1 MYVKLLKMRKTLYAC
16 FALIGILMLTLVAP
30 AQAQNGRSFYKTSY
44 KNRNSGSFSA
54 KSSLLSFGVGF
65 PNRSGAGY
73 DWDSDRIGFGPLYVK
88 YEHGILDELGIG
100 GYVAAA
106 ASRHEY
112 GPDDRYTDNVF
123 SVSIGAMAYYH
134 FNKLIPV
141 RKLDVYAGA
150 GIGGR
155 QLSYSYDDDWKGGRY
170 NDSKFSVIPL
180 FKVGARYYF
189 TKMFGVYGE
198 GGYDD
203 MSDVNLGITLRF

>member
-1 MYVKLLKMRKTLYAC
+1 MQNLLKMRKTYYASL
-16 FALIGILMLTLVAP
+16 ALTCILLLTLAGSV
-30 AQAQNGRSFYKTSY
+30 QAQDARSFYKTSY
-44 KNRNSGSFSA
+44 KSRNSGSFSA
-54 KSSLLSFGVGF
+54 RSGLLSFGIGF

-73 DWDSDRIGFGPLYVK
+73 DWDSDRLGFGPLYVK

-106 ASRHEY
+106 ASRHKY
-112 GPDDRYTDNVF
+112 GPNDRFTDKVF
-123 SVSIGAMAYYH
+123 SVSVGAMAYYH

-150 GIGGR
+150 GIAGR
-155 QLSYSYDDDWKGGRY
+155 QLTYSYDDDWNGGRSH
-170 NDSKFSVIPL
+170 DSEFDVIPL

>member
-1 MYVKLLKMRKTLYAC
+1 MKKTLYAVS
-16 FALIGILMLTLVAP
+16 ALACLMLLILAQPV
-30 AQAQNGRSFYKTSY
+30 QAQNGRAFYKTSY
-44 KNRNSGSFSA
+44 KSRNSGSFSSQA
-54 KSSLLSFGVGF
+54 SLLSFGIGF

-73 DWDSDRIGFGPLYVK
+73 DWDSDRLGFGPLSVK
-88 YEHGILDELGIG
+88 YEHGILNELGIG
-100 GYVAAA
+100 GYVAGA
-106 ASRHEY
+106 ASRHKY
-112 GPDDRYTDNVF
+112 GPNDRYTDKVF
-123 SVSIGAMAYYH
+123 SVSVGAMAYYH

-155 QLSYSYDDDWKGGRY
+155 RLSYTYDNDWNGSRY
-170 NDSKFSVIPL
+170 NDSEFDIIPL

>member
-1 MYVKLLKMRKTLYAC
+1 MKKTLYSVL
-16 FALIGILMLTLVAP
+16 ALTCLLLLTITPTV
-30 AQAQNGRSFYKTSY
+30 QAQNGRAFYKTSY
-44 KNRNSGSFSA
+44 KNRNSGSFSSKA
-54 KSSLLSFGVGF
+54 SLLSFGIGF

-73 DWDSDRIGFGPLYVK
+73 DWDSDRLGFGPLYVK
-88 YEHGILDELGIG
+88 YEHGILNELGIG
-100 GYVAAA
+100 GYVAGA
-106 ASRHEY
+106 ASRHKY
-112 GPDDRYTDNVF
+112 GPNDRYTDKIF
-123 SVSIGAMAYYH
+123 SVSVGAMAYYH

-155 QLSYSYDDDWKGGRY
+155 QLSYTYDNDWGGSRY
-170 NDSKFSVIPL
+170 HDSNFDIIPL

>member
-1 MYVKLLKMRKTLYAC
+1 MQNLLKMRKTYYASL
-16 FALIGILMLTLVAP
+16 ALTCILLLTLAGSV
-30 AQAQNGRSFYKTSY
+30 QAQNARSFYKTSY
-44 KNRNSGSFSA
+44 KSRNSGSFSA
-54 KSSLLSFGVGF
+54 RSGLLSFGIGF

-73 DWDSDRIGFGPLYVK
+73 DWDNDRLGFGPLYVK

-106 ASRHEY
+106 ASRHKY
-112 GPDDRYTDNVF
+112 GPNDRYTDKVF

-155 QLSYSYDDDWKGGRY
+155 QLSYSYDNDWAGTRY
-170 NDSKFSVIPL
+170 EDSEFDVIPL

>member
-1 MYVKLLKMRKTLYAC
+1 MKKTFYAG
-16 FALIGILMLTLVAP
+16 FAFTCLVLLTLSTTV
-30 AQAQNGRSFYKTSY
+30 QAQNGRAFYKTSY
-44 KNRNSGSFSA
+44 KSRNSGSFSA
-54 KSSLLSFGVGF
+54 KTGLLSFGIGF

-73 DWDSDRIGFGPLYVK
+73 DWDNDRLGFGPLYVK

-100 GYVAAA
+100 GYVAGA
-106 ASRHEY
+106 ASRHKY
-112 GPDDRYTDNVF
+112 GPNDRFTDKIF

-155 QLSYSYDDDWKGGRY
+155 QLTYTYDDDWAGSRGDRT
-170 NDSKFSVIPL
+170 NFDVIPL

>member
-1 MYVKLLKMRKTLYAC
+1 MQNLSKMRKTYYASL
-16 FALIGILMLTLVAP
+16 ALTCILLLTLAGSV
-30 AQAQNGRSFYKTSY
+30 QAQNARSFYKTSY
-44 KNRNSGSFSA
+44 KSRNSGSFSA
-54 KSSLLSFGVGF
+54 RSGLLSFGIGF

-73 DWDSDRIGFGPLYVK
+73 DWDSDRLGFGPLYVK

-106 ASRHEY
+106 ASRHKY
-112 GPDDRYTDNVF
+112 GPNDRFTDKVF
-123 SVSIGAMAYYH
+123 SVSVGAMAYYH

-150 GIGGR
+150 GIAGR
-155 QLSYSYDDDWKGGRY
+155 QLTYSYDDDWNGGRSH
-170 NDSKFSVIPL
+170 DSEFDVVPL

>member
-1 MYVKLLKMRKTLYAC
+1 MQNLLKMRKTYYASL
-16 FALIGILMLTLVAP
+16 ALTCILLLTLTGSV
-30 AQAQNGRSFYKTSY
+30 QAQNARSFYKTSY
-44 KNRNSGSFSA
+44 KSRNSGSFSA
-54 KSSLLSFGVGF
+54 RSGLLSFGIGF

-73 DWDSDRIGFGPLYVK
+73 DWDDDRLGFGPLYVK

-106 ASRHEY
+106 ASRHKY
-112 GPDDRYTDNVF
+112 GPNDRYTDKVF

-155 QLSYSYDDDWKGGRY
+155 QLSYSYDNDWAGTRY
-170 NDSKFSVIPL
+170 EDSEFDVIPL

>member
-1 MYVKLLKMRKTLYAC
+1 MKKTLYAVS
-16 FALIGILMLTLVAP
+16 ALACLMLLILAQPV
-30 AQAQNGRSFYKTSY
+30 QAQNGRAFYKTSY
-44 KNRNSGSFSA
+44 KSRNSGSFSSQA
-54 KSSLLSFGVGF
+54 SLLSFGIGF

-73 DWDSDRIGFGPLYVK
+73 DWDSDRLGFGPLYVK
-88 YEHGILDELGIG
+88 YEHGILNELGLG
-100 GYVAAA
+100 GYVAGA
-106 ASRHEY
+106 ASRHKY
-112 GPDDRYTDNVF
+112 GPNDRYTDKVF
-123 SVSIGAMAYYH
+123 SVSVGAMAYYH

-155 QLSYSYDDDWKGGRY
+155 RLSYTYDNDWNGSRY
-170 NDSKFSVIPL
+170 NDSEFDIIPL

>member
-1 MYVKLLKMRKTLYAC
+1 MQNLLKMRKTYYASL
-16 FALIGILMLTLVAP
+16 ALTCILLLTLAGS
-30 AQAQNGRSFYKTSY
+30 AQAQDARSFYKTSY
-44 KNRNSGSFSA
+44 KSRNSGSFSA
-54 KSSLLSFGVGF
+54 RSGLLSFGIGF

-73 DWDSDRIGFGPLYVK
+73 DWDSDRLGFGPLYVK

-106 ASRHEY
+106 ASRHKY
-112 GPDDRYTDNVF
+112 GPNDRFTDKVF
-123 SVSIGAMAYYH
+123 SVSVGAMAYYH

-155 QLSYSYDDDWKGGRY
+155 QLTYSYDDDWNGGRSH
-170 NDSKFSVIPL
+170 DSEFDVIPL

>member
-1 MYVKLLKMRKTLYAC
+1 MKKTLYAVS
-16 FALIGILMLTLVAP
+16 ALTCLMLLILAQPV
-30 AQAQNGRSFYKTSY
+30 QAQNGRAFYKTPY
-44 KNRNSGSFSA
+44 KSRNSGSFSSKA
-54 KSSLLSFGVGF
+54 SLLSFGIGF

-73 DWDSDRIGFGPLYVK
+73 DWDSDRLGFGPLYVK
-88 YEHGILDELGIG
+88 YEHGILNELGIG
-100 GYVAAA
+100 GYVAGA
-106 ASRHEY
+106 ASRHKY
-112 GPDDRYTDNVF
+112 GPNDRYTDKVF

-141 RKLDVYAGA
+141 RNLDVYAGA

-155 QLSYSYDDDWKGGRY
+155 RLSYTYDNDWNGSRY
-170 NDSKFSVIPL
+170 NDSEFDIIPL